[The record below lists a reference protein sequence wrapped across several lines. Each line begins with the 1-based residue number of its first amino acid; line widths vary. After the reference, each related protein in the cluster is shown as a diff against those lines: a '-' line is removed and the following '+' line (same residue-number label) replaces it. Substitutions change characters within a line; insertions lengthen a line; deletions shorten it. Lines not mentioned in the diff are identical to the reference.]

1 MGHGDVYIRIC
12 IYVYVYT
19 YTYRGGRGEG
29 LIRGLPLGR
38 SLAHGWMLGHRTPYK
53 QEYLS
58 SDNL

>member
-19 YTYRGGRGEG
+19 YTRGEG